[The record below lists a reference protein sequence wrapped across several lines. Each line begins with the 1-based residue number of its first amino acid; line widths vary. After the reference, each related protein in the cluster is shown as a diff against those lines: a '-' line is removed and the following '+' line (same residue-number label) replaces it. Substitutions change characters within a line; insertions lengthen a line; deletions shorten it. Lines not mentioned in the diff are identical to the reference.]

1 MKVAKERFIM
11 RGCMKLVEK
20 NKSKDIKFIRE
31 FSNITVA
38 SICRDLNVDN
48 SNIYKNGKK
57 VDVIKNE
64 IDKKII
70 KLYNNYVNAGD
81 DNE

>member
-1 MKVAKERFIM
+1 
-11 RGCMKLVEK
+11 MKLVEK

-70 KLYNNYVNAGD
+70 KLYNNYVKAGD
-81 DNE
+81 DDE